1 MLDLWPFDVKIR
13 YHWMLCLF
21 CAGRKRVTPQARL
34 REELGADSLAA
45 VELCMALE
53 EACGVVIDDAL
64 LPNLETVQD
73 ILDYWNQYTE

>member
-1 MLDLWPFDVKIR
+1 MRFEQIRDVIVET
-13 YHWMLCLF
+13 LNCD
-21 CAGRKRVTPQARL
+21 CKRVTPQARL